1 MMKMRKPVYLFL
13 LLIVNLS
20 VQAQN
25 NPPDTI
31 LLFNPTVGNINTISY
46 LLEKDILDL
55 DAFHFKGVYHA
66 DASYDY
72 SMSENYLEEN
82 PKLRFSLFEINKALP
97 GDMIFAENSCSES
110 FRQLFNTS
118 EGAVFLGGPDIPP
131 HTYNE
136 PLHLL
141 TRVTDPARHYLEL
154 SYLFHI
160 LGGNQNPQKEA
171 LMINNPQYGV
181 MGICLGMQSINVAT
195 GGTMIQDI
203 PQEIYGF
210 SLVDE
215 ILESENDMVHR
226 NYYPDD
232 VRDDIRFTGYHFHK
246 INFTQEGNIFSND
259 QYSNN
264 NEFPYVLSAHHQA
277 IEILG
282 KGLKTV
288 ASSMDGKIREVIVH
302 EDFKNVI
309 GVQFHPEKTGLYNSE
324 AEFHVNSD
332 SIINFNRFI
341 IDNKAYD
348 FHLNLWKKV
357 SEIFQH

>member
-1 MMKMRKPVYLFL
+1 MRKPVYLFL
-13 LLIVNLS
+13 LIIASLS
-20 VQAQN
+20 VQAQKN
-25 NPPDTI
+25 VPDTI

-46 LLEKDILDL
+46 LLEKDILHL
-55 DAFHFKGVYHA
+55 DAFHFKGVYHV

-82 PKLRFSLFEINKALP
+82 PQLPFSLFELSDELP

-110 FRQLFNTS
+110 FKQLFSTS

-131 HTYNE
+131 HTYSE

-141 TRVTDPARHYLEL
+141 TSVSDPARHYLEL

-171 LMINNPQYGV
+171 LMNNNPQYGV

-210 SLVDE
+210 SFVDE
-215 ILESENDMVHR
+215 ILESETDMIHR

-232 VRDDIRFTGYHFHK
+232 VRNDIQLTGYHFHK
-246 INFTQEGNIFSND
+246 INFTSEGNIFSENHER
-259 QYSNN
+259 QK
-264 NEFPYVLSAHHQA
+264 NEFPYVLSSHHQA
-277 IEILG
+277 IETLG
-282 KGLKTV
+282 KGLKT
-288 ASSMDGKIREVIVH
+288 AATSMDGNIIEVIVH

-332 SIINFNRFI
+332 SILNFNTFI
-341 IDNKAYD
+341 IDNNAYD